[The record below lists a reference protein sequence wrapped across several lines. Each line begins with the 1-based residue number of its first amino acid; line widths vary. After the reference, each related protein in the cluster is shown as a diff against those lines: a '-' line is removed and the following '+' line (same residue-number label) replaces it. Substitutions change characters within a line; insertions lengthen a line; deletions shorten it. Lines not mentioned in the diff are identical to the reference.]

1 MQIQTIWGFMQSLN
15 EWKDNYLQHV
25 GVPPNFPS
33 DWDFIS
39 CVTACEL
46 SPLLIHHHLRL
57 LRRNLEAVMFFKIM
71 AMAGFD
77 GWLFHR

>member
-1 MQIQTIWGFMQSLN
+1 MQSLN

-46 SPLLIHHHLRL
+46 PPLLIHHHLRL
-57 LRRNLEAVMFFKIM
+57 LRRNLEAVMFFQNHCN
-71 AMAGFD
+71 
-77 GWLFHR
+77 GWV